1 MTTQTV
7 TLDLPELLYQKLRLR
22 AAQSQRT
29 VEDELLEVLAT
40 AVPIIDDL
48 PADLSTAITPLAT
61 LNDAD
66 LWRAAQTQLP
76 PNVAIRLEELHLKR
90 QRAGLTGQ
98 QEREAA
104 ALIRQ
109 YERAMRIR
117 AQAAAL
123 LKQRGYDVARLLAA
137 A

>member
-29 VEDELLEVLAT
+29 VEDELLEVLAV
-40 AVPIIDDL
+40 AISVADDL

-66 LWRAAQTQLP
+66 LWRAAQTRLPTDVAAQL
-76 PNVAIRLEELHLKR
+76 EDLHLKR
-90 QRAGLTGQ
+90 QREGLTEY

-104 ALIRQ
+104 VLIHQ
-109 YERAMRIR
+109 YERFMLIR
-117 AQAAAL
+117 AQATAL
-123 LKQRGYDVARLLAA
+123 LKQRGHDVARCLAA